1 MNAPSAP
8 RRSHI
13 WKRPTGDFV
22 DDYAWLASRDDASV
36 IEYLNAENA
45 FVRNWLDAHKSRID
59 TLFGEIKARVQETDM
74 SVPVRHGDWWYV
86 TRTVE
91 GLEYSIH
98 CRGNSRETADANV
111 ILDENIEANGLDFF
125 SLQTVDVSSD
135 HSLLAW
141 SADLDGSE
149 KATIKFRDLNTGAD
163 LEDQLEGTTWGGSA
177 WSTDNS
183 HFFYVTPDDAM
194 RPWRVWRH
202 KLGTQ
207 QSSDVCVFEEP
218 DERFYVGLGLTRSEK
233 LIVIEAGSKTSSE
246 VLLVPADDPTAQPR
260 IVAPRVNDTEYSV
273 DDWGDQLVIAT
284 NRDALDFKICT
295 TSYEDPRVWVDLV
308 PHVEGRRILGVEA
321 FSTHLLVSSWHKGQQ
336 HVSVVH
342 RDGTMRDIDAPAEPH
357 EIELDSN
364 PNFETTTV
372 RFTRQSLNEP
382 PGVYEQDLT
391 TRETVTLKITPVPN
405 VDLTKYASSRVWAPS
420 HDGVLVPVDIV
431 RHVDTKLD
439 GTAPCMVYAY
449 GAYEISTAPW
459 FSVARL
465 SLLDRGFVWA
475 LVHPRGGGEM
485 GRRWYF
491 DGRLLNKANTFA
503 DVNHAAMHLAAEEIV
518 DGGRLIVRGG
528 SAGGLMVGACI
539 NRDRDLWAGA
549 VAEVPFVD
557 VVTTMSDPSMP
568 LTVTE
573 WEEWG
578 DPREEPWATYMRGY
592 SPYDNLSEG
601 SYPAIFATA
610 GLNDPR
616 VSYHEP
622 AKWIARIRTLNSGS
636 APVLFR
642 CEMGAGHGGPTG
654 RYDRWRD
661 EAEILA
667 FCIDVAERDRPVQ
680 TN

>member
-1 MNAPSAP
+1 M
-8 RRSHI
+8 I
-13 WKRPTGDFV
+13 Q
-22 DDYAWLASRDDASV
+22 
-36 IEYLNAENA
+36 YLDAENA
-45 FVRNWLDAHKSRID
+45 YAREWLDAHEATVD
-59 TLFGEIKARVQETDM
+59 TLFGEIKSRVQETDM

-91 GLEYSIH
+91 GLEYAIH
-98 CRGNSRETADANV
+98 CRGKSRETADTKV
-111 ILDENIEANGLDFF
+111 ILDENVEAKGLDFF
-125 SLQTVDVSSD
+125 ALQTIEVSND
-135 HSLLAW
+135 HALLAW

-149 KATIKFRDLNTGAD
+149 KATIRFRNLDTGKDLA
-163 LEDQLEGTTWGGSA
+163 DQLYGTTWGGSA
-177 WSTDNS
+177 WSADNTY
-183 HFFYVTPDDAM
+183 FFYVTPDEAM

-246 VLLVPADDPTAQPR
+246 VLLVPADDPTAEPR
-260 IVAPRVNDTEYSV
+260 IVATRANDIEYSV

-284 NRDALDFKICT
+284 NCDALDFKICLASHT
-295 TSYEDPRVWVDLV
+295 EPHAWVDFV
-308 PHVEGRRILGVEA
+308 PHIEGRRIIGVEA
-321 FSTHLLVSSWHKGQQ
+321 FSTHLLVSSWRDGQQ
-336 HVSVVH
+336 HISVVNRH
-342 RDGTMRDIDAPAEPH
+342 GAMRDIDVPTEPH
-357 EIELDSN
+357 EIELESN
-364 PNFETTTV
+364 PNFDTSTV

-382 PGVYEQDLT
+382 PGVYEQDLAT
-391 TRETVTLKITPVPN
+391 GDTVTLKITPVPN
-405 VDLTKYASSRVWAPS
+405 VVLSDYTSSRVWAPS
-420 HDGVLVPVDIV
+420 HDGVMVPVDIV
-431 RHVDTKLD
+431 HRIDTKLD

-485 GRRWYF
+485 GRHWYF
-491 DGRLLNKANTFA
+491 DGRLLQKANTFA
-503 DVNHAAMHLAAEEIV
+503 DVNHAAIHLAATKIV
-518 DGGRLIVRGG
+518 DGDRLIVRGG

-578 DPREEPWATYMRGY
+578 DPREEPWATYMRSY
-592 SPYDNLSEG
+592 SPYDNLVEG
-601 SYPAIFATA
+601 PYPSIFATA

-616 VSYHEP
+616 VSFHEP
-622 AKWIARIRTLNSGS
+622 AKWVARIRALNSGS
-636 APVLFR
+636 SPVLFR

-661 EAEILA
+661 EAEILT
-667 FCIDVAERDRPVQ
+667 FCLDVAGRDLRVQ